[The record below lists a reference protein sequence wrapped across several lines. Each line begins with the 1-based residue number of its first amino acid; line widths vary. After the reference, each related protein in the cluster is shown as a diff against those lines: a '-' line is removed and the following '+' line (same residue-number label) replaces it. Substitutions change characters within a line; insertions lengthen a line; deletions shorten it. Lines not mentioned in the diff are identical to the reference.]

1 MQDLFNSRAMI
12 YPLESQKAS
21 AQASPT
27 TDAAS
32 AAAIDYVIAKNE
44 LFNVR
49 LTKLKENVIQ
59 LELTTKKLP
68 RLFSK
73 IQGVMSNK
81 M

>member
-12 YPLESQKAS
+12 YLLESQKAS

-32 AAAIDYVIAKNE
+32 AAHLDYVIAKNE

-59 LELTTKKLP
+59 VELTTKKLP

-73 IQGVMSNK
+73 TQGVMSNK